1 MLERITR
8 KARGLQ
14 ALKSTTLRGFSGGW
28 NTLDDDMN
36 LAYNYSTRA
45 RNVYFTSDGVAR
57 VRYGT
62 TLFANARSIIP
73 SSSVY
78 PVNME
83 YYNGSLI
90 VVFSDG
96 TVVRVLGDGTTSIL
110 GDLWGDTTFAS
121 FAPFNSHLTIHNG
134 SDKPLDID
142 NGFVLEYLQDAGTNT
157 NINTPIGRYAVACQ
171 RYMVIAGDPLEPN
184 RLHISAR
191 DAYGTYF
198 GDPQPNDAIRID
210 VGSIL
215 PNSGPIRGL
224 VSFRGKLIVLFA
236 EGAVIGTLGIYD
248 EDGNHTPDFN
258 DAVQEFGGVSHRAS
272 SSHGDDAFIVDLGG
286 VSSLRRTVLS
296 QQLKPE
302 RISDFV
308 SGELDTALG
317 ALPIEVIEDG
327 AFSVYNAKE
336 GQYMLFIPN
345 AATVADTTETLG
357 FMYSYRPSLKLNA
370 WAEIKDWNWTCGCK
384 TLEGNI
390 FFADKNAKIWRMGS
404 RDAPIYAD
412 FCDAISA
419 IDSGDFN
426 PDGVAIAF
434 DWELPWLDFRNRA
447 ASKNSKHI
455 QFDTRGDGEFT
466 VGMYVDNVI
475 SAYTLSMGFSGG
487 EQGGFGNGEQPFGGG
502 RNSAYKKLYAWP
514 TKFQIAKF
522 RFTGSTIGE
531 LAFVSITLHYQQG
544 NLNR

>member
-1 MLERITR
+1 MLPLTR
-8 KARGLQ
+8 NVKQNKAMQ
-14 ALKSTTLRGFSGGW
+14 AATLRGFSGGW
-28 NTLDDDMN
+28 NVLDDDMN
-36 LAYNYSTRA
+36 LSYNFSTKA
-45 RNVYFTSDGVAR
+45 KNIYFTSDGVAR

-62 TLFANARSIIP
+62 ALFSRARDIIADQTA
-73 SSSVY
+73 Y

-83 YYNGSLI
+83 YFNGALV
-90 VVFSDG
+90 VVFSNG
-96 TVVRVLGDGTTSIL
+96 QVVRVLGDGSASVL
-110 GDLWGDTTFAS
+110 GHLWGDTEFVGFS
-121 FAPFNSHLTIHNG
+121 PFNSHMTIHNG
-134 SDKPLDID
+134 TDKPLDLD
-142 NGFVLEYLQDAGTNT
+142 SSFVLEYLQDAGSHT

-236 EGAVIGTLGIYD
+236 EGSVIGTLGIYD
-248 EDGNHTPDFN
+248 ENGNHTPDFN
-258 DAVQEFGGVSHRAS
+258 DAVQEFGGVSHRTS
-272 SSHGDDAFIVDLGG
+272 SSHGDDAFITDLGG

-296 QQLKPE
+296 NQLKPE

-317 ALPIEVIEDG
+317 TLPIEVIEDR
-327 AFSVYNAKE
+327 AFSVYDAKE

-345 AATVADTTETLG
+345 TNDVQTTTETRG
-357 FMYSYRPSLKLNA
+357 FLYAYRPSLKLNA
-370 WAEIKDWNWTCGCK
+370 WGEIRGWNWTCGCRS
-384 TLEGNI
+384 LEGTL
-390 FFADKNAKIWRMGS
+390 FFADRDGKIWRYGN
-404 RDAPIYAD
+404 REAPVYTD
-412 FCDAISA
+412 FCDSISE

-426 PDGVAIAF
+426 PAGVAIEF

-447 ASKNSKHI
+447 MSKNTKHI

-466 VGMYVDNVI
+466 LAMYVDNIV
-475 SAYTLSMGFSGG
+475 SQPALSMGFSGG
-487 EQGGFGNGEQPFGGG
+487 EQGGYGHGPQPFGGG
-502 RNSAYKKLYAWP
+502 RNTSYKKLFAWP
-514 TKFQIAKF
+514 TKFQIAKL
-522 RFTGSTIGE
+522 RCSGSTTGE
-531 LAFVSITLHYQQG
+531 LAFVSITMHYQMG